1 MVPRGAREFESLTHC
16 HIKRVNNNMLKTIE
30 SITHDFQPGDVFIDV
45 GGNVGAWTIEMLGL
59 YDRTIFIDPSVAAT
73 EQAKINIKTHC
84 EYFNALELIDRV
96 SYHRNLCSS
105 VSGER
110 HSITTTTDDTG
121 NFSIYAESLYGSN
134 SVRLS
139 ETDIETIT
147 LDKFLPEIKEGG
159 KVLIKID
166 TEGCDLDVILGGW
179 NLIEK
184 FKPLVIVEM
193 HWHMYYDQAK
203 RDRVFRLFNSLGY
216 TYKDFLFATYV
227 LNPTTVFDGKH
238 NGKQMEKLHFQ
249 MMMIPPAN

>member
-1 MVPRGAREFESLTHC
+1 
-16 HIKRVNNNMLKTIE
+16 MLKTIE

-73 EQAKINIKTHC
+73 DQAKINIKTHC
-84 EYFNALELIDRV
+84 EYFNAPELINRV
-96 SYHRNLCSS
+96 TYHRNLCSS
-105 VSGER
+105 VAGER
-110 HSITTTTDDTG
+110 HSIAATTEDTG

-134 SVRLS
+134 NIRLS

-179 NLIEK
+179 KLIEK

-193 HWHMYYDQAK
+193 HWHMHYDQEK
-203 RDRVFRLFNSLGY
+203 RDRVFQLFNSLGY
-216 TYKDFLFATYV
+216 TYKDFLFAGYA
-227 LNPTTVFDGKH
+227 LNPTTIFDGKH